1 MMLLLLP
8 SQKLLLK
15 EICVKLILRERLNVY
30 VFVMIDFLQ
39 YKRKK
44 QKSFSKFVSR
54 ENAA

>member
-54 ENAA
+54 ENAT